1 MYMSLVNYDVIVV
14 GAGLSGIVMAER
26 FASVLNKR
34 VLVIDKRDH
43 IGGNC
48 YDFIDEDTGILLNQ
62 YGAHLFH
69 TNDTEVFEYINKFC
83 KWKRWEH
90 KVVGLVDDQYV
101 SIPANITTV
110 NYLCNEQIKNSDEMD
125 KWLSSNQVNY
135 DKIYNSEQMAKS
147 RVGNILYEK
156 LFKYYTYKQWNCYP
170 NDLLPEVLARIPV
183 RNNYDTRYFSD
194 KYQVLPEKGY
204 TYFFNKI
211 IEKNP
216 LITVK
221 LNTDYFEL
229 NKEITDQIVIY
240 TGPIDHYFS
249 QSGFPSLEYRSI
261 LFETEKI
268 FNTNY
273 YQPNSVVNYPDPN
286 TPYTRCVEY
295 KHFLNQNS
303 KHTIIVKE
311 KTTSSGEPYYPVLN
325 DKNIKLY
332 EKYVELAKKEK
343 NVHFIGRLAS
353 YKYFN
358 MDQAIRNSMDY
369 FKNNFLSNNINVFK

>member
-1 MYMSLVNYDVIVV
+1 MDISKYDVIVV
-14 GAGLSGIVMAER
+14 GAGLSGIVMAEQ
-26 FASVLNKR
+26 FASNLKKK
-34 VLVIDKRDH
+34 VLVIDKREH

-48 YDFIDEDTGILLNQ
+48 FDFIDKETGILMNL

-90 KVVGLVDDQYV
+90 QVVGLVDNQYV

-110 NYLCNEQIKNSDEMD
+110 NCLCNEQITNSDEMN
-125 KWLSSNQVNY
+125 KWLSKNQIKYTNI
-135 DKIYNSEQMAKS
+135 DDGEKMAKS
-147 RVGNILYEK
+147 RVGNVLYEK
-156 LFKYYTYKQWNCYP
+156 LFKHYTFKQWNRYP
-170 NDLLPEVLARIPV
+170 NELFPEVLARIPV
-183 RNNYDTRYFSD
+183 RNNHDTRYFSD

-204 TYFFNKI
+204 TYFFEKI

-221 LNTDYFEL
+221 LNTDYFSIKDKISNE
-229 NKEITDQIVIY
+229 QIIIY

-249 QSGFPSLEYRSI
+249 QSGYPSLEYRSI
-261 LFETEKI
+261 NFETKRI
-268 FNTNY
+268 FNVNY
-273 YQPNSVVNYPDPN
+273 FQPNSVVNYPGPN

-295 KHFLNQNS
+295 KHFLNQKS
-303 KHTIIVKE
+303 DHTIIVKE
-311 KTTSSGEPYYPVLN
+311 TTTDSGEPYYPVLN
-325 DKNIKLY
+325 EKNTNLY
-332 EKYVELAKKEK
+332 KKYLDMANNESN

-358 MDQAIRNSMDY
+358 MDQAIRNALDY
-369 FKNNFLSNNINVFK
+369 FKNNF

>member
-1 MYMSLVNYDVIVV
+1 MSLVNYDVIVV

-26 FASVLNKR
+26 FASILNKR
-34 VLVIDKRDH
+34 VLVIDKRNH

-69 TNDTEVFEYINKFC
+69 TNDTEVFQYINKFC

-90 KVVGLVDDQYV
+90 NVVGLVDNQYV

-135 DKIYNSEQMAKS
+135 DKIDNSEQMAKS

-156 LFKYYTYKQWNCYP
+156 LFKHYTYKQWNCYP

-211 IEKNP
+211 VEKNP

-221 LNTDYFEL
+221 LNTDYFKL

-273 YQPNSVVNYPDPN
+273 YQQNSVVNYPDPN